1 MKTGKITAK
10 LRDMVP
16 VCLMVDG
23 KEAKRY
29 ANIEL
34 PDSIKDIDLKG
45 FGFNV
50 QPDGKIIFEIYYEA
64 GKLPEVFPEPRA
76 RKTRRTKDPAT
87 AALVAAIAEKE
98 KAEEPT
104 TMELV
109 YNVAGEQRKALAEA
123 ISTFTGME
131 LVYKGAPTFAYEV
144 GDYTINKS
152 GTVSGPADAAM
163 VQALAI
169 QGFTSA

>member
-50 QPDGKIIFEIYYEA
+50 QPDGKITFEIFYEA

-87 AALVAAIAEKE
+87 AALVAAIAEQE
-98 KAEEPT
+98 EAEEPA
-104 TMELV
+104 TMELA

-123 ISTFTGME
+123 ISLANSHVESIHPSFT
-131 LVYKGAPTFAYEV
+131 YPTE
-144 GDYTINKS
+144 KS
-152 GTVSGPADAAM
+152 SQNLAGCFLRSG
-163 VQALAI
+163 
-169 QGFTSA
+169 